1 MTSELW
7 PVCCAANG
15 RCSGS
20 GRVTQERS
28 WRLKFAVAFRGL
40 FRAVRTESSF
50 AVHLPVA
57 AGVILLAALLRLPPG
72 DWAALLLAIGGVLA
86 AEVFN
91 SALEAFARAP
101 GQGRHPRIRDALDMA
116 SATVLVAAGTAATVG
131 AVVFVPRLVDLLRAG
146 GG

>member
-1 MTSELW
+1 
-7 PVCCAANG
+7 
-15 RCSGS
+15 
-20 GRVTQERS
+20 VTQERS

>member
-1 MTSELW
+1 M
-7 PVCCAANG
+7 
-15 RCSGS
+15 
-20 GRVTQERS
+20 TQERS
-28 WRLKFAVAFRGL
+28 GRLKFAVAFRGL

>member
-1 MTSELW
+1 
-7 PVCCAANG
+7 
-15 RCSGS
+15 
-20 GRVTQERS
+20 
-28 WRLKFAVAFRGL
+28 
-40 FRAVRTESSF
+40 
-50 AVHLPVA
+50 
-57 AGVILLAALLRLPPG
+57 
-72 DWAALLLAIGGVLA
+72 VLA

>member
-1 MTSELW
+1 M
-7 PVCCAANG
+7 
-15 RCSGS
+15 
-20 GRVTQERS
+20 TQERS

>member
-1 MTSELW
+1 M
-7 PVCCAANG
+7 
-15 RCSGS
+15 
-20 GRVTQERS
+20 TQERS

-116 SATVLVAAGTAATVG
+116 SATVLVAAGTAVTVG